1 VRLKGISEGG
11 FCRLI
16 ISIRLPWEKNLTDL
30 KILSCM
36 VTSCNVT
43 SKMSP
48 SIVTNCNV
56 DGDKMSSCM
65 VQKLYL
71 NNNNL
76 INKKKSAAAVTVN
89 FKKLKEKMRRIRK
102 CLKGS

>member
-1 VRLKGISEGG
+1 
-11 FCRLI
+11 
-16 ISIRLPWEKNLTDL
+16 
-30 KILSCM
+30 
-36 VTSCNVT
+36 
-43 SKMSP
+43 
-48 SIVTNCNV
+48 
-56 DGDKMSSCM
+56 M